1 MHLHSDKIFFP
12 NSCHHSINTPWNV
25 PKKIMNASSE
35 PKRVNSLVPSV
46 NFLILHIKSYH
57 YQNTNNASFVVYVI
71 QSQHYQNTNNASFVV
86 YVIQSQHHQNTNNA
100 SLVVYVFQSQR
111 YQDTNNACFVVYV
124 FQKTNKNKS
133 HSSKIEFVRSF
144 FGGNVGLKNHLD
156 FV

>member
-86 YVIQSQHHQNTNNA
+86 NVIQSQHHQNTNNA
-100 SLVVYVFQSQR
+100 S
-111 YQDTNNACFVVYV
+111 FVVYV
-124 FQKTNKNKS
+124 FQGQPPC
-133 HSSKIEFVRSF
+133 SKMKMKGRKQSQFQFHFPGLLGTSPMSKQETDF
-144 FGGNVGLKNHLD
+144 FS
-156 FV
+156 

>member
-57 YQNTNNASFVVYVI
+57 YQNTNNASFI
-71 QSQHYQNTNNASFVV
+71 
-86 YVIQSQHHQNTNNA
+86 
-100 SLVVYVFQSQR
+100 VYVFQSQK
-111 YQDTNNACFVVYV
+111 YQYFDSANFETHRIQSQHYWYFDNATVMCIIDHRFVFLLSKMPM
-124 FQKTNKNKS
+124 FQRAGMR
-133 HSSKIEFVRSF
+133 EGWLPPPVAFQ
-144 FGGNVGLKNHLD
+144 
-156 FV
+156 

>member
-86 YVIQSQHHQNTNNA
+86 YVFQSQHYQNTNNA
-100 SLVVYVFQSQR
+100 S
-111 YQDTNNACFVVYV
+111 FVVYV
-124 FQKTNKNKS
+124 FRAKGQLISKCLFCVFNFFQTTNKNKS
-133 HSSKIEFVRSF
+133 HSSKIEFVRSL

>member
-86 YVIQSQHHQNTNNA
+86 YI
-100 SLVVYVFQSQR
+100 LV
-111 YQDTNNACFVVYV
+111 
-124 FQKTNKNKS
+124 
-133 HSSKIEFVRSF
+133 
-144 FGGNVGLKNHLD
+144 LKNCRHLYLD
-156 FV
+156 KLKNLPVRTKDQLYLKIVGILPSNFTNFCLLLANVPIGCL